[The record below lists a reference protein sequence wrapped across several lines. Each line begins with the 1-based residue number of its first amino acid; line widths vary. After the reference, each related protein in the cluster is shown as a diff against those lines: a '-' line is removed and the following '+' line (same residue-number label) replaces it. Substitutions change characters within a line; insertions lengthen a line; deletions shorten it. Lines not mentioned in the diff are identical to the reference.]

1 MNSAY
6 KTKQLTEGAMMAVLT
21 AIFTLIGTFIPILN
35 TLTVIII
42 TSPIIFLI
50 MRNNFSTG
58 VLSSLVA
65 AFLVTVIAGPL
76 TGLFFYIQFMFLALA
91 YGYLIKK
98 EASVARI
105 LSIGTIISTLA
116 TLVVILLVML
126 TSQISID
133 EQKAVFNES
142 MDRMITQYEEAGL
155 FRDLEAQGMSK
166 DEIRD
171 LLATITKFITNII
184 PTLLIIASA
193 LTAILNYIF
202 ARFLLKKF
210 HYKLPVFPPFRE
222 WRIPW
227 YYIWGFLGAWTILL
241 LGDYVENQ
249 WVMVLGQNILIA
261 YGAAFF
267 VTGLS
272 IMAYTFKNLQISP
285 VARVLFVL
293 AIFFLFQN
301 IVIITAMVGLL
312 DTLFDI
318 RQRIKKRKDD
328 I

>member
-1 MNSAY
+1 
-6 KTKQLTEGAMMAVLT
+6 MAVLT

-58 VLSSLVA
+58 VLSSLVS